1 MKVEPEWTGGQQ
13 EDGGCDRAGSG
24 RAVMAC
30 YWRMERERGGE
41 RAASGTS
48 FREDRGLLVGSFTS

>member
-1 MKVEPEWTGGQQ
+1 MKVEPEWTGGQR

-30 YWRMERERGGE
+30 YWRMEGEGEQREQPLAPASERTGGYE
-41 RAASGTS
+41 Q
-48 FREDRGLLVGSFTS
+48 